1 MKNSIR
7 NLVLAFV
14 PLLGGVALY
23 LFLHA
28 RLQRV
33 PVLVFTADVGSA
45 LAVMGGA
52 VSLVLLVGLLGWEM
66 AGQRCADRLF
76 AMRRAQED
84 ARRRF
89 IRRLDHELKNPLT
102 GLRAALANLGAQDGI
117 AQTDLGRSLD
127 ETAPSINSRERGEPG
142 EEAPGSAQQE
152 TGRLI
157 EAPQS
162 LQDAE
167 RQTERLSRLVADLRK
182 LGELEER
189 PLELEPVDLT
199 EVLEEIVAAVCALPQ
214 YTRRPVGLVIPRV
227 PWPLPQVNGDRDLL
241 GLAFYNLVE
250 NALKY
255 SGPGD
260 AVEVRA
266 VEDGR
271 WVIIEV
277 ADGGPGIAGEDLP
290 RIFEELYRGT
300 NARGLEGSGL
310 GLSLVRRVI
319 DRHGGDISVRSR
331 QAGQKGTVF
340 RVRLR
345 RLGG

>member
-1 MKNSIR
+1 MKGSIR
-7 NLVLAFV
+7 YLLLAFI
-14 PLLGGVALY
+14 PLLGGIALY
-23 LFLHA
+23 MLLHA
-28 RLQRV
+28 RLGKV

-45 LAVMGGA
+45 MVVVGTAI
-52 VSLVLLVGLLGWEM
+52 SLILLVGLLGWEL
-66 AGQRCADRLF
+66 AGQRCADRLV
-76 AMRRAQED
+76 AMRRAQDD

-127 ETAPSINSRERGEPG
+127 ETAPSPNTRTRDALAGDADAQST
-142 EEAPGSAQQE
+142 GSPQS
-152 TGRLI
+152 
-157 EAPQS
+157 APQS

-167 RQTERLSRLVADLRK
+167 RQTERLSRLIADLRK

-189 PLELEPVDLT
+189 PLELEPVNLA
-199 EVLEEIVAAVCALPQ
+199 EVLEEIVSAVRALPQ
-214 YTRRPVGLVIPRV
+214 YAHRPVGLVIPRV
-227 PWPLPQVNGDRDLL
+227 PWPLSQVNGDRDLL

-255 SGPGD
+255 SGPSD
-260 AVEVRA
+260 PVEVRA

-290 RIFEELYRGT
+290 RIFEELYRGA

-310 GLSLVRRVI
+310 GLPLVRRVI

-331 QAGQKGTVF
+331 QTGQKGTVF

-345 RLGG
+345 RLGS